1 MKKIIILLM
10 LISFLPINV
19 FSKTYTLEDTDL
31 KMELK
36 KEWMIFTR
44 DNIKNNKLLKTIN
57 VKYSMIKDYLD
68 SNDIY
73 LFGLLNYGEENL
85 IKLIVRKTEI
95 FNIYNLNKYNDEQIS
110 KFGKKVAKEKG
121 ADSFIIYGD
130 KYKFIYLNYKKS
142 DQYLMEFH
150 TVVNS
155 NVYSIKFKKTTKFN
169 QKEKEIIFNMI
180 NNLTL
185 KINENLEEPKKSW
198 IL

>member
-95 FNIYNLNKYNDEQIS
+95 FNIYNLNK
-110 KFGKKVAKEKG
+110 
-121 ADSFIIYGD
+121 
-130 KYKFIYLNYKKS
+130 
-142 DQYLMEFH
+142 
-150 TVVNS
+150 
-155 NVYSIKFKKTTKFN
+155 
-169 QKEKEIIFNMI
+169 
-180 NNLTL
+180 
-185 KINENLEEPKKSW
+185 
-198 IL
+198 